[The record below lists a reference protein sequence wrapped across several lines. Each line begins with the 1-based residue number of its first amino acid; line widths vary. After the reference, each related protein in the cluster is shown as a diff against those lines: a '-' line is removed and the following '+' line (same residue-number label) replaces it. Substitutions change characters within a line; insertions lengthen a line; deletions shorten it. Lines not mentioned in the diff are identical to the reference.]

1 MSQNANESN
10 SGNPTNAVS
19 AVDDKKAKRDA
30 LRNKF
35 QQFLSESKKRDNNAK
50 YTDALEKLKQDPD
63 AEGFNLTCRYK
74 GDQITGLIILNK
86 LNKPPVIKDE
96 PEPETEHENKTEPTI
111 KTEKVE
117 EMDEKETPD
126 APQTTNTA
134 SMRQPKVGF
143 AGSLRS
149 KEPAN
154 PTLPPK
160 QKRAQKQP
168 RPSKIAASEALVK
181 GLADKIDGMWREIDR
196 MKTRAKDKKLH
207 KEAKKSLKMALK
219 AESEAQRPKS
229 AKELF
234 YEKLEKA
241 DEEAHKMKESAP
253 RSIFKAIY

>member
-10 SGNPTNAVS
+10 GGNSTNAVS

-96 PEPETEHENKTEPTI
+96 PETETEPTI

-117 EMDEKETPD
+117 KTEEMSEKETQE
-126 APQTTNTA
+126 APQPVRTTST
-134 SMRQPKVGF
+134 RQPKVGF
-143 AGSLRS
+143 AGSLLL

-168 RPSKIAASEALVK
+168 RPTKIAASEALVK

-196 MKTRAKDKKLH
+196 MKTEAKDKKIR
-207 KEAKKSLKMALK
+207 KEAKKSFRRALK
-219 AESEAQRPKS
+219 EEAEQQRPKT

-241 DEEAHKMKESAP
+241 DEEAHKMKESASG
-253 RSIFKAIY
+253 SIFKSIY